1 MTEDANAT
9 LLETLKRL
17 LDIPAADLKVALS
30 LACDAVAAAVHA
42 DKVDAFLYDAER
54 DCLVADGSSNQPLSA
69 KQIRH
74 GLDVLPISNGGRSGP
89 PSSGPRMHVRTTAA
103 RNSRLGAGSTT

>member
-1 MTEDANAT
+1 MAEDANAT

-17 LDIPAADLKVALS
+17 LDIPGADLKVALS

-42 DKVDAFLYDAER
+42 DKVDAFLYDSAR

-74 GLDVLPISNGGRSGP
+74 GLNVLPSR
-89 PSSGPRMHVRTTAA
+89 TAA
-103 RNSRLGAGSTT
+103 AASRCTKRARPSWKGT